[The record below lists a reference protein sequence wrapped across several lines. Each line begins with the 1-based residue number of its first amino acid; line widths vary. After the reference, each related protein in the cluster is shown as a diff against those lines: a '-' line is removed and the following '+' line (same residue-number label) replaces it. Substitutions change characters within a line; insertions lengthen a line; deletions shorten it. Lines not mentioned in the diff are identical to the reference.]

1 MKQAGS
7 VVDEDRLRF
16 DFTHYAPLD
25 REQIEL
31 IESSMNEQSLKGLPA
46 CIEELPIE
54 EALQQGAMA
63 LFGEKYGERVRVL
76 TLGDYSVE
84 LCGGTHVANTGEIG
98 LIKITQES
106 SVASGIRR
114 VEAVAGVMAL
124 KYLQDHDRVLSQL
137 ARNSNVSKDQLP
149 SVIANKDQKIQALEQ
164 ELKKTKLQAASSQEA
179 EDTLTPI
186 KGGTLVFR
194 QVEGVDGQDL
204 RQLMDRF
211 RQRHPQG
218 ILLLVSLIDSNQLA
232 LVISV
237 SSELPH
243 HAGDLLKVMMP
254 LLNGKGAAKR
264 SRSRGRNRAFKTS

>member
-1 MKQAGS
+1 M
-7 VVDEDRLRF
+7 
-16 DFTHYAPLD
+16 
-25 REQIEL
+25 
-31 IESSMNEQSLKGLPA
+31 
-46 CIEELPIE
+46 
-54 EALQQGAMA
+54 
-63 LFGEKYGERVRVL
+63 
-76 TLGDYSVE
+76 
-84 LCGGTHVANTGEIG
+84 
-98 LIKITQES
+98 IKITQES

-254 LLNGKGAAKR
+254 LLNGKGAAKKI
-264 SRSRGRNRAFKTS
+264 SLKGAEPSLQNFLKP